1 MKILLVRKMVIKNNG
16 KKLILSVITDMLTD
30 IVFLSFCQLFYRGY
44 MLRFFSDNV
53 SVSLSVVSVLDR
65 VRGYIGGWVYVN
77 MSVVSV
83 YRVHRYTYIYIVYM
97 LYI

>member
-30 IVFLSFCQLFYRGY
+30 IVFLSFCLSFYRGY